1 MGQKSRT
8 KKAGQKVEQK
18 MTDEQ
23 LGQKKNLQ
31 ELGQERIKLYPKYV
45 CHLLLCGG

>member
-23 LGQKKNLQ
+23 LGQKKIYKNWDKR
-31 ELGQERIKLYPKYV
+31 G
-45 CHLLLCGG
+45 